1 MEKKEKI
8 KLSIIGNGISFERE
22 IDQSLAGQIMA
33 FCLSG
38 GQVNSAQPSIV
49 SVISNKIEKESVV
62 EYCDRFS
69 PKRNP
74 DKILVFAGYIREM
87 EDKDSFNSGE
97 IKRLFRD
104 AGEVL
109 PANFTRDFKWVIK
122 NGWFTPDSVKKG
134 NFFITKTGLKV
145 LSDGFPKELIEKTK
159 NRGNNR
165 KFKK

>member
-1 MEKKEKI
+1 MEKGEKI
-8 KLSIIGNGISFERE
+8 KLSIIGDGLSFEKE
-22 IDQSLAGQIMA
+22 IDQLLAGQIMA
-33 FCLSG
+33 LCLSG
-38 GQVNSAQPSIV
+38 SQASSVRQNIVNTV
-49 SVISNKIEKESVV
+49 SNKIEKESVV

-87 EDKDSFNSGE
+87 ENRDSFSSGE

-134 NFFITKTGLKV
+134 NFFITKTGIKV
-145 LSDGFPKELIEKTK
+145 LADGFPKELIEKTK
-159 NRGNNR
+159 NRGNNH
-165 KFKK
+165 KSKK

>member
-1 MEKKEKI
+1 MEKEEKI
-8 KLSIIGNGISFERE
+8 KLSIKGSDLSFERE

-33 FCLSG
+33 FCLSN
-38 GQVNSAQPSIV
+38 NSSPVLQANIEKVESE
-49 SVISNKIEKESVV
+49 KIEKDSVV
-62 EYCDRFS
+62 EYYDRYF

-74 DKILVFAGYIREM
+74 DKILVFAGYIREI
-87 EDKDSFNSGE
+87 EERDSFNSGE

-122 NGWFTPDSVKKG
+122 NGWFAHDSVKKG

-145 LSDGFPKELIEKTK
+145 LSNGFPKDLVEKTK
-159 NRGNNR
+159 NRGNS
-165 KFKK
+165 KKK